1 MRSHP
6 TSVFR
11 RFFVRKNAALR
22 AGSDRGV
29 ALILTLAILT
39 LVTLLLIAFVTSMR
53 VENAASKNFNELIKA
68 RELAQA
74 GVDEAVGTIRA
85 FTPPVTPS
93 GPGFTGTNYV
103 TAPGV
108 IYAYSQKFQT
118 STHWTNVA
126 LFTSD
131 PLNPNGS
138 ASLTNDGNEVDLNAN
153 NVITGVSPPSPYPQT
168 YPTNGVIPHL
178 WVGWSN
184 VVATVNGGPQLVG
197 RYAYWVDDE
206 SAKVNL
212 NVASSRGNDL
222 EGYTPAAIDLLTL
235 FQPVLAADP
244 LAATEVDNLTNYVQN
259 TRPLDT
265 IQSAVM
271 RAQSFGG
278 PLVGNAPSVS
288 GSTFSNTQFY
298 VTTHATSPDL
308 TPWGDLRLNT
318 LELSNMV
325 ANAGSLQAAVQAVYT
340 YLNTEDSNYALWT
353 GTGTKFASKYNLLQI
368 AANIVNYIGYPN
380 TANIPTDSG
389 TYNSTVAPTYL
400 GLKETPYLNELVISN
415 TFQVM
420 TVAGS
425 SPAQYYLLVNSY
437 PLVELWYM
445 YGNSQGWTATGNPQ
459 VLLLNNGLG
468 ITVSGVTPNNVPIPA
483 KYPVKTIPSTMGPNT
498 YAVVPTTPVSIQT
511 ATLSFS
517 GPLPGSVNVTLS
529 AGTITAIFT
538 TQVAQN
544 PGQQGRMDF
553 AVIPFSASK
562 PVNIPTTGVQ
572 KPVLWASQCNDP
584 RVKPINNTW
593 VQNLGATTLGAP
605 NSVPAFNLTAGSG
618 TITGD
623 GDTSCHTNAV
633 NLIPNTTGV
642 GRQRGAMTPGEL
654 AFIHTG
660 IPWRTFSLQP
670 WPPTQNP
677 TEPGPPDWAL
687 LDFFS
692 SANTLSTDVVGR
704 ININQAIDAVYPPS
718 RLGPLSALLT
728 NLQGTAY
735 SQLIATQNVYRYPSS
750 PAYFEAPS
758 ALGVTFCPAAYTMV
772 GEIANTQNLSNFGTT
787 PSTPKSVL
795 ETPVR
800 DIANIITTRSNTFT
814 IWCLAQAVKKVDKTV
829 ANLGSFTTGVNVVTG
844 EAKVQAIVERTAVT
858 DALGNPTVKFHT
870 LYYRYY
876 YQ

>member
-1 MRSHP
+1 MSKRSI
-6 TSVFR
+6 SAFR

-29 ALILTLAILT
+29 ALILTLAILA

-74 GVDEAVGTIRA
+74 GVDEAVGIIRMYA
-85 FTPPVTPS
+85 PPVTQS
-93 GPGFTGTNYV
+93 GPGFSGTNYV
-103 TAPGV
+103 TAPGA
-108 IYAYSQKFQT
+108 IYAYSPSFLT

-131 PLNPNGS
+131 PLNQNGDPTK
-138 ASLTNDGNEVDLNAN
+138 TNDGNEVDLNAN
-153 NVITGVSPPSPYPQT
+153 NVITGVSPSTSPQT

-184 VVATVNGGPQLVG
+184 VVTTVSGVNQLVG

-222 EGYTPAAIDLLTL
+222 EGYTPAAIDLWTL
-235 FQPVLAADP
+235 FHLADP
-244 LAATEVDNLTNYVQN
+244 LALVAEVGSLTSYVQN

-265 IQSAVM
+265 IQEAMMVSP
-271 RAQSFGG
+271 
-278 PLVGNAPSVS
+278 PLPSMPSGANAPSVI

-298 VTTHATSPDL
+298 VTTRATSPDL

-325 ANAGSLQAAVQAVYT
+325 ANAGSPQAAVQAVYT

-368 AANIVNYIGYPN
+368 AANIVDYIGYPG
-380 TANIPTDSG
+380 TLNIPTDSL

-425 SPAQYYLLVNSY
+425 SPPQYYLLVNSY

-445 YGNSQGWTATGNPQ
+445 YGNSQGWTAAGNPQ

-468 ITVSGVTPNNVPIPA
+468 INVSGVNPNNVPIPA
-483 KYPVKTIPSTMGPNT
+483 KYPIKSIPNTMGPNT

-517 GPLPGSVNVTLS
+517 GPLPGSVSVTLS
-529 AGTITAIFT
+529 GGTITAIFT

-593 VQNLGATTLGAP
+593 VQNLGAPTLGAQ

-623 GDTSCHTNAV
+623 GDTSCHTNSV

-660 IPWRTFSLQP
+660 VPWRTFSLQP
-670 WPPTQNP
+670 WPPTQNL

-692 SANTLSTDVVGR
+692 SGVTLATDVVGR
-704 ININQAIDAVYPPS
+704 ININQAIDAVVYPPS

-728 NLQGTAY
+728 NLAAY
-735 SQLIATQNVYRYPSS
+735 SQSTATQNVYRYPSS
-750 PAYFEAPS
+750 SAVRTPS
-758 ALGVTFCPAAYTMV
+758 QLGVTFCPAAYTMV
-772 GEIANTQNLSNFGTT
+772 GEVANTQDLSNFGTT

-829 ANLGSFTTGVNVVTG
+829 ANLGSFTTGVDVVTG
-844 EAKVQAIVERTAVT
+844 EAKLQAIVERTVVN
-858 DALGNPTVKFHT
+858 DALGNPTQVKFRT